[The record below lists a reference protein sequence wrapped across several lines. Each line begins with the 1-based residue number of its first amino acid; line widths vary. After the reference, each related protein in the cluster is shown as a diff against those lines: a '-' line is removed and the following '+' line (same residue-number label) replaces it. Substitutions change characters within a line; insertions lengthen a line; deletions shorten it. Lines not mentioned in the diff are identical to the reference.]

1 MIVLINLKWL
11 NNLLQ
16 MTNRY
21 TFLNKD
27 KSSREDISST
37 QIKTTDVNILLN
49 RVKLDRKK
57 TQKKNILISLSLVG
71 LICSISIFLII

>member
-1 MIVLINLKWL
+1 
-11 NNLLQ
+11 

-27 KSSREDISST
+27 KFSREDISNT

-57 TQKKNILISLSLVG
+57 TQKKNILISL
-71 LICSISIFLII
+71 